1 MWQEF
6 RQLEHLC
13 DNNFDNYNIYM
24 SNFPGAKVR
33 CTKHHVKPSMRE
45 KAGNLILHVGTNDL
59 ESDTLLEIIY
69 KAVVDI
75 ALSLK
80 KECNGGSIL
89 N

>member
-1 MWQEF
+1 
-6 RQLEHLC
+6 
-13 DNNFDNYNIYM
+13 M

-33 CTKHHVKPSMRE
+33 STKHHVKPSMRG
-45 KAGNLILHVGTNDL
+45 KAENLMLHVGTNDL
-59 ESDTLLEIIY
+59 ESDTLPEIIY

>member
-1 MWQEF
+1 
-6 RQLEHLC
+6 
-13 DNNFDNYNIYM
+13 
-24 SNFPGAKVR
+24 
-33 CTKHHVKPSMRE
+33 MRE
-45 KAGNLILHVGTNDL
+45 KAENLILHVGTNDL

-80 KECNGGSIL
+80 KEYNGGSIL